1 MFLLTFNEIEIFGK
15 GSDIL
20 KIIYSIYRFGSMIII
35 IIDNGNRFF
44 FEDSFD
50 ISIHNLSIYIYLDI
64 IIISLIIIKYLNID
78 HNPIVNVFLLINQFN
93 IIKI

>member
-1 MFLLTFNEIEIFGK
+1 MA
-15 GSDIL
+15 
-20 KIIYSIYRFGSMIII
+20 
-35 IIDNGNRFF
+35 IDFF